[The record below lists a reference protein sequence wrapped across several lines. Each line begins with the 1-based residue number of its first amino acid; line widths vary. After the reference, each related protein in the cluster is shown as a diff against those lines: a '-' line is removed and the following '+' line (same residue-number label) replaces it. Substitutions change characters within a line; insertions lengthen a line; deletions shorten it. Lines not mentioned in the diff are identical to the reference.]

1 MSTYIVSFKFDAGN
15 DETATKLAEAS
26 AMLMNKVRAESFTD
40 TVSEIGIAF
49 TKLEEEG
56 ESKPV

>member
-1 MSTYIVSFKFDAGN
+1 MSTYIVSFKFDAGS

-26 AMLMNKVRAESFTD
+26 AMLMNKMRIESFTD

-49 TKLEEEG
+49 TKLEEE
-56 ESKPV
+56 VDVQD